1 MDLVAVLID
10 PAREP
15 SHIGYIE
22 RLHTEAGDA
31 YFPKLQTGK
40 YHQSL
45 HLGYTC
51 SPEDA
56 ERVACYWYRRLI
68 LNRE

>member
-15 SHIGYIE
+15 SPIGYIE
-22 RLHTEAGDA
+22 RLHTKAGDVC
-31 YFPKLQTGK
+31 FPKLQASK
-40 YHQSL
+40 YHQPF
-45 HLGYTC
+45 HLGYAC
-51 SPEDA
+51 SAEDA
-56 ERVACYWYRRLI
+56 ERVARYWYRRLI